1 VPWYQA
7 FWEQSGFLGRLTI
20 PEWLGWNYGVVVLL
34 VVLMA
39 LGMFAGAEWAEA
51 WLRTGRFP
59 GLRLNLPRPVRLGAL
74 ALLGTAA
81 AVAVVGL
88 FVPDPAALRLRREAE
103 RLIAS
108 RERHIEPA
116 ELLSMMHN
124 NQVSLRV
131 IDARTEAECNLFHL
145 VDSALVERDRL
156 GGDWPKGLPSDA
168 IKVVVSND
176 EARADVAAKDLM
188 TRGVRNVYVLAG
200 GLNRWLDTYG
210 PRTARPVASAG
221 PDVLRYDFPAA
232 LGASY
237 PAAHPDILTTP
248 QLAFTPK
255 VKFDRPVIKVSGG
268 CGG

>member
-1 VPWYQA
+1 V
-7 FWEQSGFLGRLTI
+7 RI
-20 PEWLGWNYGVVVLL
+20 
-34 VVLMA
+34 
-39 LGMFAGAEWAEA
+39 GAA
-51 WLRTGRFP
+51 T
-59 GLRLNLPRPVRLGAL
+59 
-74 ALLGTAA
+74 LLGTAA

-88 FVPDPAALRLRREAE
+88 LVPDPAAPRLRREAE

-131 IDARTEAECNLFHL
+131 LDARTEAEYNLFHL
-145 VDSALVERDRL
+145 VDAALVEHERP
-156 GGDWPKGLPSDA
+156 GGDWSKSLPSDA

-188 TRGVRNVYVLAG
+188 TRGARNVYVLAG
-200 GLNRWLDTYG
+200 GMNRWLDTYG
-210 PRTARPVASAG
+210 PQTARPVASAG
-221 PDVLRYDFPAA
+221 PDILRYDFPAA

-237 PAAHPDILTTP
+237 PVAHPDILTTP
-248 QLAFTPK
+248 QLAFVPK

>member
-1 VPWYQA
+1 M
-7 FWEQSGFLGRLTI
+7 LK
-20 PEWLGWNYGVVVLL
+20 
-34 VVLMA
+34 
-39 LGMFAGAEWAEA
+39 
-51 WLRTGRFP
+51 
-59 GLRLNLPRPVRLGAL
+59 
-74 ALLGTAA
+74 
-81 AVAVVGL
+81 
-88 FVPDPAALRLRREAE
+88 
-103 RLIAS
+103 S

-131 IDARTEAECNLFHL
+131 LDARGEAEYNLFHL
-145 VDSALVERDRL
+145 VDSVLVEREGVQD
-156 GGDWPKGLPSDA
+156 DWPKSLPSEA

-176 EARADVAAKDLM
+176 EARADVVAKDLM
-188 TRGVRNVYVLAG
+188 TRGVRSVYVLAG

-210 PRTARPVASAG
+210 PKTARPVAAAG
-221 PDVLRYDFPAA
+221 PDTLRYDFSAA
-232 LGASY
+232 LGAGY